1 MHHQVLLTSIVVLF
15 AFPAAADPLI
25 EQAHASTGAAG
36 PLYVYEMEY
45 SDGEVHA
52 TGKVDPSQPEGQRI
66 TIYTPDESE
75 WDDDFR
81 ETITSIDSEV
91 TGDIFCDD
99 LAAQIPA
106 TARRIEETDDT
117 VQFAFTPVPGE
128 ESDDME
134 RKILKKVKAS
144 ATLSKADGQVLSF
157 SMSLPKPFKPA
168 MIAKINTF
176 QLDATCVR
184 APDGRTYLEAMQMDV
199 SGSAMMQAF
208 SQTVT
213 QRITKLLDP
222 VSIP

>member
-1 MHHQVLLTSIVVLF
+1 MSDSDDVKTRLLEAAKTHVPFDGWSET
-15 AFPAAADPLI
+15 AFRAAVQEAEVEPGL
-25 EQAHASTGAAG
+25 AKAVCPRGA
-36 PLYVYEMEY
+36 
-45 SDGEVHA
+45 
-52 TGKVDPSQPEGQRI
+52 I
-66 TIYTPDESE
+66 
-75 WDDDFR
+75 
-81 ETITSIDSEV
+81 
-91 TGDIFCDD
+91 D
-99 LAAQIPA
+99 LALAYHEQGDMEMI
-106 TARRIEETDDT
+106 RRIEETDDT